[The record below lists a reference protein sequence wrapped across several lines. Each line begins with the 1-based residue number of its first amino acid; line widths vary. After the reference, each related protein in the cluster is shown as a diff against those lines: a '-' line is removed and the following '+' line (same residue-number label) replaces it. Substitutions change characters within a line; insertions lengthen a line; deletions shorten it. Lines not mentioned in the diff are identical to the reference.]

1 MRSVPAAGSTMPP
14 PCWGPT
20 TPRVLVRD
28 GWQVYR
34 CYKDSL
40 HQSCINHLLRRAKAL
55 QEDHPYSPWGAE
67 VKAVLQAGL
76 DVRDRCQNGELT
88 RRGLDVLRGRLEAR
102 LGRLIDAPP
111 PLEDAKRFARHLA
124 NEFPAV
130 FLFLRDPSIDATNWR
145 AEQAIRPAVVIRK
158 VCGGNR
164 TRRGADTQQVLSSVV
179 RTARQRG
186 LDVPGLFAEMLRAPA
201 PSSLKCSDFRHRP
214 RRRATLER
222 SLEARGVCAV
232 HAATTGRVSKGGP
245 EGPEG
250 PEGSL
255 PNMLG
260 RRPDGAALGGH
271 GPARPAHAC
280 TCIRRLLPHRDH
292 GDDPL

>member
-1 MRSVPAAGSTMPP
+1 M
-14 PCWGPT
+14 
-20 TPRVLVRD
+20 
-28 GWQVYR
+28 QVYR

-201 PSSLKCSDFRHRP
+201 P
-214 RRRATLER
+214 
-222 SLEARGVCAV
+222 VV
-232 HAATTGRVSKGGP
+232 P
-245 EGPEG
+245 EVLG
-250 PEGSL
+250 L
-255 PNMLG
+255 P
-260 RRPDGAALGGH
+260 PP
-271 GPARPAHAC
+271 PA
-280 TCIRRLLPHRDH
+280 
-292 GDDPL
+292 

>member
-20 TPRVLVRD
+20 TPACVRD

-201 PSSLKCSDFRHRP
+201 P
-214 RRRATLER
+214 
-222 SLEARGVCAV
+222 VV
-232 HAATTGRVSKGGP
+232 P
-245 EGPEG
+245 EVLG
-250 PEGSL
+250 L
-255 PNMLG
+255 P
-260 RRPDGAALGGH
+260 PP
-271 GPARPAHAC
+271 PA
-280 TCIRRLLPHRDH
+280 
-292 GDDPL
+292 